1 MKRLIT
7 LIALIVAA
15 ATITTLS
22 AKEVVKNPVTSM
34 TLSEDLGVYRII
46 GKSGVIL
53 LGTKE
58 QAKEFFSN
66 SFASFTKENIN
77 KLFKTG
83 ENQFNVGEDKDGLY
97 IIKVGVG
104 GAKLRQSDI
113 ILFGSALGVK
123 SILESDTA
131 QKFGSAAKSGLNKLG
146 KKLAEITE

>member
-1 MKRLIT
+1 MKHIIT
-7 LIALIVAA
+7 LLAIVIASA
-15 ATITTLS
+15 TLS
-22 AKEVVKNPVTSM
+22 AKEVVKNPVTGM
-34 TLSEDLGVYRII
+34 TLSENLGVYTIT
-46 GKSGVIL
+46 GKSGVIA

-83 ENQFNVGEDKDGLY
+83 ENQFNVGEDEDGLY
-97 IIKVGVG
+97 IIKVGLG

-131 QKFGSAAKSGLNKLG
+131 QKLGQTAKSGLNKLG

>member
-1 MKRLIT
+1 MKHIIT
-7 LIALIVAA
+7 ILA
-15 ATITTLS
+15 ITFACISLS
-22 AKEVVKNPVTSM
+22 AKEVVKNPVTGM
-34 TLSEDLGVYRII
+34 TLSENLGIYTIT
-46 GKSGVIL
+46 GKSSVIA
-53 LGTKE
+53 LGTKD

-83 ENQFNVGEDKDGLY
+83 ENQFNVGEDEDGLY
-97 IIKVGVG
+97 IIKVGLG

-131 QKFGSAAKSGLNKLG
+131 QKLGSAAKSGLNKLG

>member
-1 MKRLIT
+1 MKHIIT
-7 LIALIVAA
+7 LLAIAFASA
-15 ATITTLS
+15 TLS
-22 AKEVVKNPVTSM
+22 AKEVVKNPVTGM
-34 TLSEDLGVYRII
+34 TLSENLGVYTIT
-46 GKSGVIL
+46 GKSGVIA

-83 ENQFNVGEDKDGLY
+83 ESQFNVGEDEDGLY
-97 IIKVGVG
+97 IIKVGLG

-123 SILESDTA
+123 TILESDEVQDLGQA
-131 QKFGSAAKSGLNKLG
+131 VKKGLNKVG
-146 KKLAEITE
+146 RKLTEITE